1 MRTVSIPVAFALGLA
16 LTAYGGSERPGT
28 PAATPA
34 ATAAATPAATPA
46 SGPDQIVLRFPRT
59 TGHVRAYAFPRLD
72 SAIWTSGTRAPA
84 IARILG
90 FDPDLGTVAAVDD
103 KGAPVRVDLRLD
115 DITRDRKVKLTH
127 LSTDDGSTIY
137 GITTKGGVTRL
148 TPTGSWS
155 FMPPAPARNL
165 FPEPD
170 GSLLVLADRAGGTT
184 IWQLHPPDSVIT
196 DTARL
201 PRFASATTTVVGDRI
216 YFTVDS
222 GLIGLRSR
230 GLEPV
235 PPVHLDHEVR
245 ALTTTPS
252 GDRLYIATDSTHEVL
267 VVDRYNHKIVARVAL
282 PGAPSDLRM
291 DPTGRFVLA
300 RAQHGDS
307 AWVIAIGTDK
317 VVGSVPTAWRA
328 DLPAVTP
335 NGWIALLDGKD
346 VKFVDGTTLR
356 DQDTIARGADDSW
369 MFIAWNG
376 FRPRSAALDQ
386 PVSFPGVNAA
396 PADSASVTDTAVSTA
411 ASGTPPATP
420 APPTRGVAPAP
431 PDTQVMR
438 AGTLAPRSD
447 NGAAAAAGFTIQFAA
462 LRSANAAQAV
472 AANIKL
478 NGSTARVVTTQR
490 AGVTIYRVVAGPFT
504 TRADAERVAKTS
516 DRSFWIYAGEP

>member
-16 LTAYGGSERPGT
+16 LSACGGSERPGT
-28 PAATPA
+28 SA

-59 TGHVRAYAFPRLD
+59 SGHVRAYAFPRLD
-72 SAIWTSGTRAPA
+72 SAIWTSGNKSPA

-127 LSTDDGSTIY
+127 LTSDDGSTIY
-137 GITTKGGVTRL
+137 GIATNGSVTRL

-155 FMPPAPARNL
+155 FTPPAPARNL

-170 GSLLVLADRAGGTT
+170 GSLLILADRAGGTT
-184 IWQLHPPDSVIT
+184 IWQMHPPDSVIT

-201 PRFASATTTVVGDRI
+201 PRFANATTTVVGDRI

-235 PPVHLDHEVR
+235 PAVHLDHQVR

-252 GDRLYIATDSTHEVL
+252 GDRLYIATDSTREVL
-267 VVDRYNHKIVARVAL
+267 VVDRYSHKIVARVPM
-282 PGAPSDLRM
+282 PGTPSDLRM

-300 RAQHGDS
+300 RAQRGDS

-317 VVGSVPTAWRA
+317 VVGSVLTAWRA
-328 DLPAVTP
+328 DLPAVAP
-335 NGWIALLDGKD
+335 NGWIALLDGHD
-346 VKFVDGTTLR
+346 VKFVDGTTLK
-356 DQDTIARGADDSW
+356 DQDTIAKGAADSW
-369 MFIAWNG
+369 VFVAWNG

-386 PVSFPGVNAA
+386 PVRFPGVNAA
-396 PADSASVTDTAVSTA
+396 PADSAPVTDTSAGSTA
-411 ASGTPPATP
+411 ATAAPA
-420 APPTRGVAPAP
+420 APAP
-431 PDTQVMR
+431 STRGAVPAPSDTQVMR

-447 NGAAAAAGFTIQFAA
+447 SAAAAVTGFTIQFAA
-462 LRSANAAQAV
+462 LRSASAAQAV

-478 NGSTARVVTTQR
+478 SGSAPRVVATQR
-490 AGVTIYRVVAGPFT
+490 AGVMIYRVVAGPFT
-504 TRADAERVAKTS
+504 TRADAERVAKGS

>member
-1 MRTVSIPVAFALGLA
+1 MRTVFIPVAFALGLA
-16 LTAYGGSERPGT
+16 LSACGGSER
-28 PAATPA
+28 AATPA
-34 ATAAATPAATPA
+34 ATSAATPAATPA

-59 TGHVRAYAFPRLD
+59 SGHVRAYAFPRLD
-72 SAIWTSGTRAPA
+72 SAIWTSGNSSPGV
-84 IARILG
+84 ARILG
-90 FDPDLGTVAAVDD
+90 FDPDLGMVTAVDD

-127 LSTDDGSTIY
+127 LTSDDGSTIY
-137 GITTKGGVTRL
+137 GITTNGSVTRL

-155 FMPPAPARNL
+155 FTPPAPARNL

-170 GSLLVLADRAGGTT
+170 GSLLILADRPGGTT
-184 IWQLHPPDSVIT
+184 IWQIHPPDSVIT

-201 PRFASATTTVVGDRI
+201 PRFANATTTVVGDRI

-235 PPVHLDHEVR
+235 PAVHLDHQVR

-252 GDRLYIATDSTHEVL
+252 GDRLYIATDSTREVL
-267 VVDRYNHKIVARVAL
+267 VVDRYSHKIVARVPM
-282 PGAPSDLRM
+282 PGTPSDLRM

-300 RAQHGDS
+300 RAQRGDS

-335 NGWIALLDGKD
+335 NGWIALLDGHD
-346 VKFVDGTTLR
+346 VKFVDGTTLK
-356 DQDTIARGADDSW
+356 DQDTIAKGAADSW
-369 MFIAWNG
+369 VFVAWNG

-386 PVSFPGVNAA
+386 PVRFPGVNAA
-396 PADSASVTDTAVSTA
+396 PADSAFVADTAAGSRAATA
-411 ASGTPPATP
+411 APPAP
-420 APPTRGVAPAP
+420 SSRGAMSAPS
-431 PDTQVMR
+431 DTQVVR
-438 AGTLAPRSD
+438 AGTLVPRSD
-447 NGAAAAAGFTIQFAA
+447 SAAAAVTGFTIQFAA
-462 LRSANAAQAV
+462 LRSATAAQAV

-478 NGSTARVVTTQR
+478 SGSAARVVATQR

-504 TRADAERVAKTS
+504 TRADAERVAKSS

>member
-1 MRTVSIPVAFALGLA
+1 MAFALGLA
-16 LTAYGGSERPGT
+16 LSACGGSERPG
-28 PAATPA
+28 TPA

-59 TGHVRAYAFPRLD
+59 SGHVRAYAFPRLD
-72 SAIWTSGTRAPA
+72 SAIWTSGNKSPA

-127 LSTDDGSTIY
+127 LTSDDGSTIY
-137 GITTKGGVTRL
+137 GIATNGSVTRL

-155 FMPPAPARNL
+155 FTPPAPARNL

-170 GSLLVLADRAGGTT
+170 GSLLILADRPGGTT
-184 IWQLHPPDSVIT
+184 IWQMHPPDSVIT

-201 PRFASATTTVVGDRI
+201 PRFANATTTVVGDRI

-235 PPVHLDHEVR
+235 PAVHLDHQVR

-252 GDRLYIATDSTHEVL
+252 GDRLYIATDSTREVL
-267 VVDRYNHKIVARVAL
+267 VVDRYSHKIVARVPM
-282 PGAPSDLRM
+282 PGTPSDLRM

-300 RAQHGDS
+300 RAQRGDS
-307 AWVIAIGTDK
+307 AWIIAIGTDK

-328 DLPAVTP
+328 DLPAVAP
-335 NGWIALLDGKD
+335 NGWIALLDGHD
-346 VKFVDGTTLR
+346 VKFVDGTTLK
-356 DQDTIARGADDSW
+356 DQDTIAKGAADSW
-369 MFIAWNG
+369 VFVAWNG

-386 PVSFPGVNAA
+386 PVRFPGVNAA
-396 PADSASVTDTAVSTA
+396 SADSAPVTDTTAGSRAATA
-411 ASGTPPATP
+411 APPAPSTRGAVP
-420 APPTRGVAPAP
+420 APS
-431 PDTQVMR
+431 DTQVVR

-447 NGAAAAAGFTIQFAA
+447 SAAAAVTGFTIQFAA
-462 LRSANAAQAV
+462 LRSASAAQAV

-478 NGSTARVVTTQR
+478 SGSRSRVVATQR
-490 AGVTIYRVVAGPFT
+490 AGVMIYRVVAGPFT
-504 TRADAERVAKTS
+504 TRADAERVAKSS

>member
-1 MRTVSIPVAFALGLA
+1 
-16 LTAYGGSERPGT
+16 
-28 PAATPA
+28 
-34 ATAAATPAATPA
+34 
-46 SGPDQIVLRFPRT
+46 VLRFPRT
-59 TGHVRAYAFPRLD
+59 SGHVRAYAFPRLD
-72 SAIWTSGTRAPA
+72 SAIWTSGNKSPA

-90 FDPDLGTVAAVDD
+90 FDPDLGMVAAVDD

-127 LSTDDGSTIY
+127 LTSDDGSTIY
-137 GITTKGGVTRL
+137 GIATNGSVTRL
-148 TPTGSWS
+148 TPAGSWS
-155 FMPPAPARNL
+155 FKPPAPARGL

-170 GSLLVLADRAGGTT
+170 GSLLILGDRPGGTT
-184 IWQLHPPDSVIT
+184 IWQMHPPDSVIT

-201 PRFASATTTVVGDRI
+201 PRFASAMTTVVGDRI

-235 PPVHLDHEVR
+235 PAVHLDHQVR

-267 VVDRYNHKIVARVAL
+267 VVDRYSHKIVARVPM
-282 PGAPSDLRM
+282 PGTPSDLRM

-300 RAQHGDS
+300 RAQRGDS

-335 NGWIALLDGKD
+335 NGWIALLDGHD
-346 VKFVDGTTLR
+346 VKFVDGTTLK
-356 DQDTIARGADDSW
+356 DQDTIDKGAADSW
-369 MFIAWNG
+369 MFVAWNG

-386 PVSFPGVNAA
+386 PVRFPGVNAA
-396 PADSASVTDTAVSTA
+396 PADSAPVTDTAGGSTA
-411 ASGTPPATP
+411 AATTPSARPAHSPQGAVP
-420 APPTRGVAPAP
+420 APS
-431 PDTQVMR
+431 DTQVMR

-447 NGAAAAAGFTIQFAA
+447 SAAAAATGFTIQFAA
-462 LRSANAAQAV
+462 LRSATAAQAV
-472 AANIKL
+472 AGNIKL
-478 NGSTARVVTTQR
+478 SGSTPRVVATQR

-504 TRADAERVAKTS
+504 TRADAERVAKSS

>member
-16 LTAYGGSERPGT
+16 LTACGGSERPG
-28 PAATPA
+28 TPA

-59 TGHVRAYAFPRLD
+59 SGHVRAYAFPRLD
-72 SAIWTSGTRAPA
+72 SAIWTSGNKSPA

-90 FDPDLGTVAAVDD
+90 FDPDLGMVAAVDD

-127 LSTDDGSTIY
+127 LTSDDGSTIY
-137 GITTKGGVTRL
+137 GIATNGSVTRL
-148 TPTGSWS
+148 TPAGSWS
-155 FMPPAPARNL
+155 FKPPAPARGL

-170 GSLLVLADRAGGTT
+170 GSLLILGDRPGGTT
-184 IWQLHPPDSVIT
+184 IWQMHPPDSVIT

-201 PRFASATTTVVGDRI
+201 PRFASAMTTVVGDRI

-235 PPVHLDHEVR
+235 PAVHLDHQVR

-267 VVDRYNHKIVARVAL
+267 VVDRYSHKIVARVPM
-282 PGAPSDLRM
+282 PGTPSDLRM

-300 RAQHGDS
+300 RAQRGDS

-335 NGWIALLDGKD
+335 NGWIALLDGHD
-346 VKFVDGTTLR
+346 VKFVDGTTLK
-356 DQDTIARGADDSW
+356 DQDTIDKGAADSW
-369 MFIAWNG
+369 MFVAWNG

-386 PVSFPGVNAA
+386 PVRFPGVNAA
-396 PADSASVTDTAVSTA
+396 PADSAPVTDTAGGSTA
-411 ASGTPPATP
+411 AATTPSARPAHSPQGAVP
-420 APPTRGVAPAP
+420 APS
-431 PDTQVMR
+431 DTQVMR

-447 NGAAAAAGFTIQFAA
+447 STAAAATGFTIQFAA
-462 LRSANAAQAV
+462 LRSATAAQAV
-472 AANIKL
+472 AGNIKL
-478 NGSTARVVTTQR
+478 SGSTPRVVATQR

-504 TRADAERVAKTS
+504 TRADAERVAKSS